1 MMLRRTRRPSPHP
14 TRPWSRPC
22 STPWLLIGLYAVAAT
37 IYAVMLTVT
46 IPHLR
51 GLAGGRQL
59 PDLMP
64 TGLGHAQ
71 AVDLLSALGEEGRRF
86 YLTVQLPLDMVYPLA
101 SALAIS
107 LSLRALAAHLP
118 GAARRPALVMTMRW
132 IPFIGALCDWGENI
146 CTALMIRSFPQV
158 PPPLAQIGG
167 ALSLG
172 KSVFVSLG
180 VLLLLLACLLALLAR
195 LSGRGRRGRPGT
207 PPAA

>member
-1 MMLRRTRRPSPHP
+1 
-14 TRPWSRPC
+14 
-22 STPWLLIGLYAVAAT
+22 
-37 IYAVMLTVT
+37 MLTVT
-46 IPHLR
+46 IPHLH
-51 GLAGGRQL
+51 GLAGGRHI

-64 TGLGHAQ
+64 AGLGHAQ

-107 LSLRALAAHLP
+107 LSLRALAGHLP
-118 GAARRPALVMTMRW
+118 GAAGRPALRRTVTW
-132 IPFIGALCDWGENI
+132 IPLIGALCDWGENT

-158 PPPLAQIGG
+158 PTALPQIGG
-167 ALSLG
+167 MFSLG

-180 VLLLLLACLLALLAR
+180 VLLLLLACVLALLAR

-207 PPAA
+207 TPAA

>member
-1 MMLRRTRRPSPHP
+1 MMLRGTRRPFPPLTP
-14 TRPWSRPC
+14 TRWR
-22 STPWLLIGLYAVAAT
+22 LIGLYAIAAA

-46 IPHLR
+46 IPHLH

-180 VLLLLLACLLALLAR
+180 VLLLLLACVLALLAR